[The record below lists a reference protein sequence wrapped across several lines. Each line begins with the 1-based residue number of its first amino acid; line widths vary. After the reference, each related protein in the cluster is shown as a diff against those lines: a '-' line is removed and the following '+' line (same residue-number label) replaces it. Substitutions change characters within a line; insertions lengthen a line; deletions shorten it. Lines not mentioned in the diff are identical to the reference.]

1 MPGTKVI
8 PASSASL
15 TGVWQ
20 MMMATQ
26 VVSIEDD
33 EAYSVQF
40 FDDSGNTVSV
50 YFQNPQCVQLSP
62 ADAVNEALARMLLMI
77 EGASSQTVVGRIEG

>member
-1 MPGTKVI
+1 
-8 PASSASL
+8 
-15 TGVWQ
+15 

-50 YFQNPQCVQLSP
+50 YFQNPQCIQLSRP
-62 ADAVNEALARMLLMI
+62 MR
-77 EGASSQTVVGRIEG
+77 

>member
-1 MPGTKVI
+1 
-8 PASSASL
+8 
-15 TGVWQ
+15 

-50 YFQNPQCVQLSP
+50 YFQNPQCIQLSP

-77 EGASSQTVVGRIEG
+77 EGASGQSAHKRIEG